1 MTTVE
6 QEQTIIA
13 ELALLEGQRRWD
25 ETSDRL
31 RYSVEYAQAGLKGLF
46 LANGAA
52 IIALL
57 TFVGNTRRQV
67 ESVALWWSFSWF
79 ALGLAAVLAAYI
91 CAYVSQS
98 EIMHA
103 AFKQSRAAESAA
115 FKTGQ
120 CFDPVSHEDAGNLAV
135 IAGLWLAIAALGLFV
150 LGAFVALD
158 AIV

>member
-1 MTTVE
+1 MSVVE
-6 QEQTIIA
+6 QEQATVT

-25 ETSDRL
+25 ETADRL

-52 IIALL
+52 IVALL
-57 TFVGNTRRQV
+57 TFVGNTHRQV
-67 ESVALWWSFSWF
+67 EAIALWWSFIWF
-79 ALGLAAVLAAYI
+79 ALGLATVLAAYI

-98 EIMHA
+98 EIMQA
-103 AFKQSRAAESAA
+103 VFKQSRAAESAA

-120 CFDPVSHEDAGNLAV
+120 RFDPVSHE
-135 IAGLWLAIAALGLFV
+135 IAGERAVKAGLLLSIAALVFFV